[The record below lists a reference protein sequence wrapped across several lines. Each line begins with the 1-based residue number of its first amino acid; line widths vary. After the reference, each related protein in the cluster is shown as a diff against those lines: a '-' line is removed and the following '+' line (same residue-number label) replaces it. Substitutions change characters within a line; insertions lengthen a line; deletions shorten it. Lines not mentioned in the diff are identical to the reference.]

1 MCKLSDSRSRRSP
14 LKEEN
19 NLLLKGFSL
28 SSNDGLPI
36 VVKERNENEMDLVM
50 REYSDLEH
58 LILLISY
65 ILIKMKNIMF
75 DLNSTYS

>member
-65 ILIKMKNIMF
+65 ILIKMKSIMF

>member
-1 MCKLSDSRSRRSP
+1 MCKLNDSRSRRSP

-65 ILIKMKNIMF
+65 ILIKMKSIMF